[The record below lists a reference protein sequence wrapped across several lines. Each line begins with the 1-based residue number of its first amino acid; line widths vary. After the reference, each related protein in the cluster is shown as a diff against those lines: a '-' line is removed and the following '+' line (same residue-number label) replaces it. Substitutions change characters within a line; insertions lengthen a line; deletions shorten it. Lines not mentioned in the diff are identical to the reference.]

1 MERVHYSTV
10 LARRGT
16 IICLIAFAIGCLF
29 YVSHRPVD
37 TRTHDGITIY
47 NEGLPTTWKLDRLM
61 NKYAPDY
68 IDDAMCDH
76 CHDMEIERTPEGN
89 MLIPGDAIYYARDR
103 FLRDVTC
110 VIGIGLDVLLLLPF
124 LIYWHIQV
132 LRLRR
137 LEREE
142 E

>member
-1 MERVHYSTV
+1 MERIHYSTV
-10 LARRGT
+10 LARRGA
-16 IICLIAFAIGCLF
+16 IICLIAFVISCLF

-61 NKYAPDY
+61 NKYAPDN
-68 IDDAMCDH
+68 IDDAMRDH
-76 CHDMEIERTPEGN
+76 CRDMEIVRNPEGN

-103 FLRDVTC
+103 YLRDVTC
-110 VIGIGLDVLLLLPF
+110 VIDLGLAILLIVPF

-132 LRLRR
+132 LRIRR
-137 LEREE
+137 QEREE